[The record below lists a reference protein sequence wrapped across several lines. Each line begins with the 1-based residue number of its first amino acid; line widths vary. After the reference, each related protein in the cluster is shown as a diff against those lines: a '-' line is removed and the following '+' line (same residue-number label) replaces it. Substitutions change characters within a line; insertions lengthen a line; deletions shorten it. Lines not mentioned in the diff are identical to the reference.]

1 MPDAVHTA
9 AHRGKIADNRLKEPE
24 MEYPE
29 KLRYSKEHEWTML
42 ENGIVTIGITDY
54 AQSELGDVVYVELPA
69 VDSQVRA
76 GETFGVVES
85 VKSVSDLYSPVSG
98 KVTEINAKLES
109 EPETVNSSPYGQ
121 GWVIKIEFSDENEL
135 DKLMTSEQY
144 AEYVGSLK

>member
-1 MPDAVHTA
+1 
-9 AHRGKIADNRLKEPE
+9 

-29 KLRYSKEHEWTML
+29 KLRYSKEHEWAML

-69 VDSQVRA
+69 VDSQVTA

-98 KVTEINAKLES
+98 KVKEINTELDA

-121 GWVIKIEFSDENEL
+121 GWLIKVDCNDESEL
-135 DKLMTSEQY
+135 DKLMSARQY
-144 AEYVGSLK
+144 TEYVASL

>member
-1 MPDAVHTA
+1 
-9 AHRGKIADNRLKEPE
+9 

-69 VDSQVRA
+69 VDSQVKA

-98 KVTEINAKLES
+98 RVTEINAKLES
-109 EPETVNSSPYGQ
+109 EPETVNSSPYEQ
-121 GWVIKIEFSDENEL
+121 GWVIKVECGDESEL

-144 AEYVGSLK
+144 AEYVDSLK

>member
-1 MPDAVHTA
+1 
-9 AHRGKIADNRLKEPE
+9 

-29 KLRYSKEHEWTML
+29 KLRYSKEHEWMML

-69 VDSQVRA
+69 VDSQVKA

-98 KVTEINAKLES
+98 KVTEVNSELES

-121 GWVIKIEFSDENEL
+121 GWVIKVKCSNDGEL
-135 DKLMTSEQY
+135 DKLMTSREY
-144 AEYVGSLK
+144 AEYVASIR

>member
-1 MPDAVHTA
+1 
-9 AHRGKIADNRLKEPE
+9 

-29 KLRYSKEHEWTML
+29 KLRYSKEHEWAML

-69 VDSQVRA
+69 VDSQVTA

-98 KVTEINAKLES
+98 KVKEINTELDA

-121 GWVIKIEFSDENEL
+121 GWIIKVDCGDESEL
-135 DKLMTSEQY
+135 DKLMSARQY
-144 AEYVGSLK
+144 TEYVASL